1 MNKAKQK
8 LVVITGPT
16 ATGKSALAIESALEL
31 GGEIL
36 SADSMQVY
44 KGMDIGTAKTPFDER
59 KGVPHHLLDVV
70 DPDEEFNASIFR
82 SLSLPL
88 LAEIR
93 SRGNVGMV
101 VGGTGLY
108 IKVLLGGLLYCPN
121 PDPELRLELE
131 NICDQEGSQV
141 LHGQL
146 QMLDPESAEKIHP
159 NDSVRI
165 IRALE
170 IIHSAKDRLSS
181 IMRQHAF
188 KDKPFEVLKVCLNM
202 KREDLYDRINK
213 RCIHMVENGL
223 IEEVEGLLEK
233 GYTSHLRPMQSIGYR
248 HVSNFLEGT
257 WDLEKTVSQLQTDTR
272 RYAKRQLT
280 WFRADPEMI
289 WLGPDAQLDIR
300 EKIRAFLGPSRL
312 HRLRS

>member
-1 MNKAKQK
+1 MNDRKQK
-8 LVVITGPT
+8 LIVITGPT
-16 ATGKSALAIESALEL
+16 ATGKSGLAIELALEL

-44 KGMDIGTAKTPFDER
+44 KGMDIGTAKTPLDER

-88 LAEIR
+88 LAEIQ
-93 SRGNVGMV
+93 SRGNVGLV

-108 IKVLLGGLLYCPN
+108 IKVLLGGLLYCPS
-121 PDPELRLELE
+121 PDPDLKSELKSL
-131 NICDQEGSQV
+131 CDQEGSQF

-159 NDSVRI
+159 NDGIRI

-170 IIHSAKDRLSS
+170 IIQSANDRLSS
-181 IMRQHAF
+181 IRRQHAF
-188 KDKPFEVLKVCLNM
+188 KDKPFDVMKICLNM

-213 RCIHMVENGL
+213 RCLHMVENGL
-223 IEEVEGLLEK
+223 VEEVEGLLEK
-233 GYTSHLRPMQSIGYR
+233 GYASHLRPMQSIGYR
-248 HVSNFLEGT
+248 HVSHFLEGT
-257 WDLEKTVSQLQTDTR
+257 WDLEKTISQLKVDTR

-289 WLGPDAQLDIR
+289 WLGPEAQIEVHD
-300 EKIRAFLGPSRL
+300 KIRAFLGEE
-312 HRLRS
+312 